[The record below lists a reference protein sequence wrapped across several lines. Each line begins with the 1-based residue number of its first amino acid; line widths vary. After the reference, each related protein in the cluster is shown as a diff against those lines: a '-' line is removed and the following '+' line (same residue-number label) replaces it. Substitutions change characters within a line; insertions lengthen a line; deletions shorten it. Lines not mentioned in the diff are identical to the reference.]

1 MTAVSCQNLE
11 IVQRGYEHFG
21 ATGEMLPEILH
32 PDFVWDMSKF
42 DGWPEQQTYAGLDG
56 ARQFIADWS
65 EAWEDWELEVKD
77 LLDAGDQV
85 VAVMLQR
92 GRART
97 TGMRVDMEFAMVWSF
112 LEGQEIRMEM
122 YARASDAL
130 EATRL
135 QD

>member
-1 MTAVSCQNLE
+1 MTAVSCQNVE

-42 DGWPEQQTYAGLDG
+42 EGWPEQQTYAGLDG

-65 EAWEDWELEVKD
+65 EAWEDWELEVRD

-122 YARASDAL
+122 YAQVSEAL
-130 EATRL
+130 EDTRL